1 MEVEKY
7 LKWSILDE
15 LYNEKGEKFADS
27 ILKKM
32 KEQNKEL
39 KTVNVDEELTNKIK
53 EYVTDNEK
61 QKELLR
67 LVNKY
72 EISTNDDDDF
82 WNKMYYKLGIYDGI
96 ELKNMIKNEIK
107 DNDNNKDNTIFFDE
121 YSDDFWDYMNTNRM
135 KMLKRNK
142 KYKEFMSK
150 REKIKDDNP
159 NVRTFLE
166 DREIIDLTED
176 ELNAVLNIF
185 EIEEDIST
193 IETTET
199 FKLGV
204 KEMILFL
211 KQMKII

>member
-7 LKWSILDE
+7 LNWSILDE

-27 ILKKM
+27 ILKEM

-72 EISTNDDDDF
+72 EISTNADDDF

-96 ELKNMIKNEIK
+96 ELKNVIKNETK
-107 DNDNNKDNTIFFDE
+107 YNDYNEDNTMFFDE
-121 YSDDFWDYMNTNRM
+121 YSDDFWDYMNANRM
-135 KMLKRNK
+135 KMLKINK
-142 KYKEFMSK
+142 KYKELMSK

-176 ELNAVLNIF
+176 ELNAVLDIF

-199 FKLGV
+199 FKLGAR
-204 KEMILFL
+204 EMFIFL
-211 KQMKII
+211 KQMGLL

>member
-1 MEVEKY
+1 MKSEKF
-7 LKWSILDE
+7 LKRSILDE
-15 LYNEKGEKFADS
+15 LYNEKGEKFADG
-27 ILKKM
+27 ILKEL

-72 EISTNDDDDF
+72 EISTNADDDF

-96 ELKNMIKNEIK
+96 ELKNIIKNETK
-107 DNDNNKDNTIFFDE
+107 DNDYNEDNTMFFDE
-121 YSDDFWDYMNTNRM
+121 YSDDFWDYMNANRM

-142 KYKEFMSK
+142 KYKELMSK

-176 ELNAVLNIF
+176 ELNAVLDIF
-185 EIEEDIST
+185 EIKEDIST

-199 FKLGV
+199 FKLGA
-204 KEMILFL
+204 KEMLVFL
-211 KQMKII
+211 KQMGLL

>member
-72 EISTNDDDDF
+72 EISTNADDDF

-96 ELKNMIKNEIK
+96 ELKNMIKTEIK
-107 DNDNNKDNTIFFDE
+107 DNNEDNTIFFDE

-135 KMLKRNK
+135 KMLKGNK
-142 KYKEFMSK
+142 DYKEYMEK
-150 REKIKDDNP
+150 REKIKLENP

-166 DREIIDLTED
+166 DREAVELTD
-176 ELNAVLNIF
+176 VELNSILDIF
-185 EIEEDIST
+185 EIEGDMET

-199 FKLGV
+199 FKLGAR
-204 KEMILFL
+204 EMFIFL
-211 KQMKII
+211 KQMGLL

>member
-1 MEVEKY
+1 MKSEKF
-7 LKWSILDE
+7 LKRSILDE
-15 LYNEKGEKFADS
+15 LYNERGEKFADS
-27 ILKKM
+27 ILKEM

-72 EISTNDDDDF
+72 EISTNADDDF

-96 ELKNMIKNEIK
+96 ELKNIIKNETRY
-107 DNDNNKDNTIFFDE
+107 NDYNEDNTIFFDE
-121 YSDDFWDYMNTNRM
+121 YSDDFWDYMNANRM

-142 KYKEFMSK
+142 KYKELMSK

-176 ELNAVLNIF
+176 ELNAVLDIF

-199 FKLGV
+199 FKLGA
-204 KEMILFL
+204 KEMLVFL
-211 KQMKII
+211 KQMGLL

>member
-72 EISTNDDDDF
+72 EISTNADDDF

-96 ELKNMIKNEIK
+96 ELKNMIKTEIK
-107 DNDNNKDNTIFFDE
+107 DNNEDNTIFFDE
-121 YSDDFWDYMNTNRM
+121 YSDDFQDYMNTNRM
-135 KMLKRNK
+135 KMLKGNK
-142 KYKEFMSK
+142 DYKEYMEK
-150 REKIKDDNP
+150 REKIKLENP

-176 ELNAVLNIF
+176 ELNAVLDIF

-199 FKLGV
+199 FKLGA
-204 KEMILFL
+204 KEMLVFL
-211 KQMKII
+211 KQMGLL

>member
-1 MEVEKY
+1 MKVEKI
-7 LKWSILDE
+7 LKRSILDE

-27 ILKKM
+27 ILKEM

-72 EISTNDDDDF
+72 EISTNADDDF

-96 ELKNMIKNEIK
+96 ELKNIIKNETK
-107 DNDNNKDNTIFFDE
+107 DNDYNEDNTMFFDE
-121 YSDDFWDYMNTNRM
+121 YSDDFWDYMNANRM
-135 KMLKRNK
+135 KMLKINK
-142 KYKEFMSK
+142 KYKELMSK

-176 ELNAVLNIF
+176 ELNAVLDIF

-199 FKLGV
+199 FKLGA
-204 KEMILFL
+204 KEMLVFL
-211 KQMKII
+211 KQMGLL

>member
-72 EISTNDDDDF
+72 EISTNADDDF

-96 ELKNMIKNEIK
+96 ELKNMIKTEIK
-107 DNDNNKDNTIFFDE
+107 DNNEDNTIFFDE
-121 YSDDFWDYMNTNRM
+121 YSDDFQDYMNTNRM
-135 KMLKRNK
+135 KMLKGNK
-142 KYKEFMSK
+142 DYKEYMEK
-150 REKIKDDNP
+150 REKIKLENP

-166 DREIIDLTED
+166 DREAVELTD
-176 ELNAVLNIF
+176 VELNSILDIF
-185 EIEEDIST
+185 EIEGDMET

-199 FKLGV
+199 FKLGAR
-204 KEMILFL
+204 EMFIFL
-211 KQMKII
+211 KQMGLL

>member
-1 MEVEKY
+1 MKMEVEKY

-72 EISTNDDDDF
+72 EISTNADDDF

-96 ELKNMIKNEIK
+96 ELKNMIKTEIK
-107 DNDNNKDNTIFFDE
+107 DNNEDNTIFFDE
-121 YSDDFWDYMNTNRM
+121 YSDDF
-135 KMLKRNK
+135 
-142 KYKEFMSK
+142 
-150 REKIKDDNP
+150 
-159 NVRTFLE
+159 
-166 DREIIDLTED
+166 
-176 ELNAVLNIF
+176 
-185 EIEEDIST
+185 
-193 IETTET
+193 
-199 FKLGV
+199 
-204 KEMILFL
+204 
-211 KQMKII
+211 

>member
-15 LYNEKGEKFADS
+15 LYNEKGEKFADN

-39 KTVNVDEELTNKIK
+39 KTVNVDEELTRKIK

-72 EISTNDDDDF
+72 EISTNADDDF

-96 ELKNMIKNEIK
+96 ELKNMTKNETK
-107 DNDNNKDNTIFFDE
+107 DNNEDNTIFFDE

-135 KMLKRNK
+135 KMLKGNK
-142 KYKEFMSK
+142 DYKEYMAK
-150 REKIKDDNP
+150 REKIKSENP

-166 DREIIDLTED
+166 DREAVELTD
-176 ELNAVLNIF
+176 VELNSILDIF
-185 EIEEDIST
+185 EIEGDMET

-199 FKLGV
+199 FKLGAR
-204 KEMILFL
+204 EMFIFL
-211 KQMKII
+211 KQMGLL

>member
-1 MEVEKY
+1 MKVEKFF
-7 LKWSILDE
+7 KRSILDE
-15 LYNEKGEKFADS
+15 LYNERGEKFADS

-72 EISTNDDDDF
+72 EISTNADDDF

-96 ELKNMIKNEIK
+96 ELKNMIKNETT
-107 DNDNNKDNTIFFDE
+107 DNDYNEDNTIFFDE
-121 YSDDFWDYMNTNRM
+121 YSDDFWDYMNANRM

-150 REKIKDDNP
+150 REKIKEDNP

-176 ELNAVLNIF
+176 ELNAVLDIF

-199 FKLGV
+199 FKLGA
-204 KEMILFL
+204 KEMLVFL
-211 KQMKII
+211 KQMGLL

>member
-1 MEVEKY
+1 MEVEKF

-15 LYNEKGEKFADS
+15 LYNERGEKFADN

-39 KTVNVDEELTNKIK
+39 KAVNTDEELTKKIK
-53 EYVTDNEK
+53 EYVTDTDK
-61 QKELLR
+61 QNELLR

-72 EISTNDDDDF
+72 ELNTNADDDF

-96 ELKNMIKNEIK
+96 ELKNMTKNETK
-107 DNDNNKDNTIFFDE
+107 DNNEDNTIFFDE

-135 KMLKRNK
+135 KMLKGNK
-142 KYKEFMSK
+142 DYKEYMAK
-150 REKIKDDNP
+150 REKIKSENP

-176 ELNAVLNIF
+176 ELNAVLDIF

-199 FKLGV
+199 FKLGA
-204 KEMILFL
+204 KEMLVFL
-211 KQMKII
+211 KQMGLL